1 MLFEHLIFSIAI
13 AILTYTIF
21 RKKECL
27 YIIIGSAYAPDIDI
41 VADYILKKI
50 GITIMIYNR
59 YIQHG
64 DFHNILVLVV
74 FAILIALILK
84 VFSFKIKDSFLFASI
99 GFGAHLF
106 EDAIVF
112 NPGYRFFYP
121 LSDKIYG
128 IGIISNYNNHIDFFG
143 IANTEILII
152 GIVFVILSL
161 YIKSYVN
168 NKIILKIN
176 NKSKVIK

>member
-50 GITIMIYNR
+50 GITIMIYNHTIR
-59 YIQHG
+59 HG
-64 DFHNILVLVV
+64 DFHNILTLIVFAVLV
-74 FAILIALILK
+74 ALLLK
-84 VFSFKIKDSFLFASI
+84 VFRFKIKDSFLFASI

-106 EDAIVF
+106 EDALVF

-121 LSDKIYG
+121 LSDKVYG
-128 IGIISNYNNHIDFFG
+128 IGIISNYNSNIDFFG

-152 GIVFVILSL
+152 GIIFVILSL
-161 YIKSYVN
+161 CIKSYVN
-168 NKIILKIN
+168 SKVNLKIN